1 MQTAAREAGT
11 HPSVPEDRSPGC
23 AGESTWEGVVVGT
36 VHAGFLSTV
45 AMLQI
50 PGDRQDWRAPE
61 GCLEDNL
68 SRRLENV
75 PE

>member
-1 MQTAAREAGT
+1 MQTAAREAST
-11 HPSVPEDRSPGC
+11 HHSMPEDRPPGR

-36 VHAGFLSTV
+36 MHAWFLSTV
-45 AMLQI
+45 AMQQI

-61 GCLEDNL
+61 GCLEDDL